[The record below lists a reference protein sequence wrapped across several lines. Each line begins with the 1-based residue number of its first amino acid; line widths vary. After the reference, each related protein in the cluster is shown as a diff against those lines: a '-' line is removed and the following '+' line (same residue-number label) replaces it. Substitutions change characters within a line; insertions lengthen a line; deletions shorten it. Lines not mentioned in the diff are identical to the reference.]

1 MVSIKTWLGKQR
13 PGAKWFVLGFL
24 AAVMLMP
31 GAVLIANELS
41 MAGQVFTDLRI
52 VMDGVEMEVTWDE
65 ESGTVYLES
74 PEREEDED
82 EEAEEAAA
90 PERPGFAGLLNERLQ
105 HTYVSTTSGI
115 WNRQFHVVRNG
126 SFTCHLGTRYTN
138 GFLLNV
144 PNMTYTFGGVSANGH
159 VQYNLQGRYST
170 LTGRVVI
177 PHQTN
182 LTGFNRN
189 GLTPRGSVTVIFRGG
204 GREIG
209 RVTGAT
215 ATAPLDFSIDVSGI
229 HSLQISIIHNDRHN
243 AISDPQATG
252 LTNLRLYR

>member
-105 HTYVSTTSGI
+105 HTYVSTRWG
-115 WNRQFHVVRNG
+115 NGFHVVRSGN
-126 SFTCHLGTRYTN
+126 FTCHLGTRYTN
-138 GFLLNV
+138 GIIKSNISAV
-144 PNMTYTFGGVSANGH
+144 YEFGGVRAH
-159 VQYNLQGRYST
+159 KHIQYDLAGRYRT
-170 LTGRVVI
+170 LTGRVII

-182 LTGFNRN
+182 IVGLQRN
-189 GLTPRGSVTVIFRGG
+189 GLSPAGSVTVIFRGG
-204 GREIG
+204 GRELG
-209 RVTGAT
+209 RVTGAS
-215 ATAPLDFSIDVSGI
+215 ATSPLDFTIDVRGI
-229 HSLQISIIHNDRHN
+229 SSLQISIVNNGRGFTSPFYT
-243 AISDPQATG
+243 A